1 MIVEANTTG
10 FATVFID
17 DDRISAAGMETRR
30 PASVVNLQLLFSLQ
44 KNDGVGGD
52 PFFTSCESKALGGA
66 RFDVDLVAVDL

>member
-1 MIVEANTTG
+1 MIVEVNTTG

-30 PASVVNLQLLFSLQ
+30 PISAVTFQLLFSLQ